1 MSTRT
6 PTDPLP
12 HNGLTIERALKPNGA
27 EVYTIEV
34 GTTHAAV
41 ITGAAALANMSPTDW
56 LLRAIGERIADEA
69 GIATR
74 EMQPPPE
81 SVN

>member
-1 MSTRT
+1 MDTSP
-6 PTDPLP
+6 PTAPQP
-12 HNGLTIERALKPNGA
+12 HNALTIERALKPNGA
-27 EVYTIEV
+27 EVYTIEL
-34 GTTHAAV
+34 GSTHAAL
-41 ITGAAALANMSPTDW
+41 ITGAAAIANIEPTDW